1 MSEVIRDGEET
12 TIIPEGDIVADEVN
26 QLQNIVAE
34 QQENCRMMT
43 IDFKNVTII
52 DSSGIAV
59 LIGVQNN
66 LSSNDGI
73 LKIINVNDDIYMMF
87 EIMRLS
93 QHFSITKA

>member
-26 QLQNIVAE
+26 QLQKIVTE

-66 LSSNDGI
+66 LSANNGI